1 MVIMCAM
8 RWSVY
13 ALLDPRTEEPRY
25 IGSTSASLRRRLS
38 EHCRRTR
45 RDNPKRP
52 LNAWIIDL
60 KVRPKIV
67 QLSSSTTK
75 EDAEDD
81 ERAYILSTPNLLNV
95 ANGRVAPCS
104 ALPVFTPDPAAHVHD
119 RARVVAAL
127 VDEGAVDGGPWA
139 HVETT
144 RMRAGLTLRPFNEA
158 ALRLAEYGAIEL
170 RRGDCRF
177 PIVAGDGTTYSYAR
191 VR

>member
-1 MVIMCAM
+1 M

-25 IGSTSASLRRRLS
+25 IGSTSASLQRRLS

-45 RDNPKRP
+45 NGNPKRP
-52 LNAWIIDL
+52 LNAWLLSL
-60 KVRPKIV
+60 KGRPKIV
-67 QLSSSTTK
+67 RLSCSPTK
-75 EDAEDD
+75 DAAEND

-95 ANGRVAPCS
+95 ANGRVPPNS
-104 ALPVFTPDPAAHVHD
+104 SVPVFAPAPSGHVHD

-127 VDEGAVDGGPWA
+127 VDEGAVPGGIWA
-139 HVETT
+139 HVEAT

-158 ALRLAEYGAIEL
+158 ALRLAYYGAIEL

-177 PIVAGDGTTYSYAR
+177 PIVGDDWLTYSHAR